1 MQEMNN
7 KILTFLILFLSVLFV
22 IVFFLWQGNVG
33 FSLWDEGYLWYGAQ
47 RVLLGEVPLLDFKAY
62 DPGRY
67 YWAAAFMHLF
77 GDNGIMAL
85 RVSVA
90 IFQAI
95 GLFVGLFLICS
106 SAKQQNIFYILLSAI
121 ILMLW
126 MYPRHK
132 LFDISLSLLLMGVMT
147 FLIQNPTARRYFIA
161 GLIVGLAA
169 VFGKNHGLYG
179 IIGSLATMVWLSIKP
194 NPSHTIGSARGFF
207 LWSAGVIA
215 GFMPVIIMALVIPGF
230 AEALFQDIYFLYERN
245 FMTLPMPIPWPWL
258 ADFLPGAYAEGI
270 RQVLIGLFFVAAVA
284 FAVLFIIWVFY
295 QKIRGKQ
302 TPPAIIAAA
311 FLMLPYAHHAYS
323 SSDVSH
329 LAQGIFP
336 LLIGFLALFYSLPS
350 KIKWPLSLTLCL
362 ASLLIMLPQHPGWQ
376 CRGSSRCVN
385 VEISQD
391 NLKVRQ
397 GTARDIALLRHLA
410 RQYASQ
416 EETFIA
422 VPVWPGAYALLERK
436 SPMWEIFPL
445 HPQSKAFEEAE
456 IERIKQT
463 RPAFAVI
470 IDFPLRGRDELRY
483 KNTHPL
489 TNKFIQDNFERLPY
503 PPRPEYQI
511 YKAKWIS
518 G

>member
-1 MQEMNN
+1 MNN
-7 KILTFLILFLSVLFV
+7 KILIFLIFFLSVFFV

-33 FSLWDEGYLWYGAQ
+33 FSLWDEGYLWYGTQ

-95 GLFVGLFLICS
+95 GVFVGLFLICS
-106 SAKQQNIFYILLSAI
+106 GAKRQNIFYILLSAI

-132 LFDISLSLLLMGVMT
+132 FYDISISILLIGSLY
-147 FLIQNPTARRYFIA
+147 FLIHNPTARRYFFS
-161 GLIVGLAA
+161 GLVVGLAA
-169 VFGKNHGLYG
+169 VFGRNHGLYG
-179 IIGSLATMVWLSIKP
+179 IIGSLTAMAWLSIKRE
-194 NPSHTIGSARGFF
+194 PSHTLGFARGFF

-215 GFMPVIIMALVIPGF
+215 GFMPVLIMALVIPGF
-230 AEALFQDIYFLYERN
+230 ATAFFQDIFFLYERN
-245 FMTLPMPIPWPWL
+245 FTTLPRPVPWPWL
-258 ADFLPGAYAEGI
+258 ADFSPGIFAEGL
-270 RQVLIGLFFVAAVA
+270 RQVLIGLFFVAAIV
-284 FAVLFIIWVFY
+284 FAVFFIIWVFC
-295 QKIRGKQ
+295 QKTHGKQ
-302 TPPAIIAAA
+302 TSPAVVAAA
-311 FLMLPYAHHAYS
+311 FLMLPYAHHVYS
-323 SSDVSH
+323 SADISH
-329 LAQGIFP
+329 LAQGVFP
-336 LLIGFLALFYSLPS
+336 LLIGFLAFFYPLPA
-350 KIKWPLSLTLCL
+350 KIKWPLALTLCL
-362 ASLLIMLPQHPGWQ
+362 ASLWIMLPQHPGWQ

-385 VEISQD
+385 AEISQ
-391 NLKVRQ
+391 NILKVRQ
-397 GTARDIALLRHLA
+397 GTARDIELLRHLA

-416 EETFIA
+416 GETFIT

-436 SPMWEIFPL
+436 APIWEIFPL

-456 IERIKQT
+456 IERIKQA